1 MKYSPPALT
10 TKERAWAVTGISVAL
25 GGTLVLAAIWPERAQ
40 PAHGTKTLQEW
51 LELRN
56 SGNIRDLTDESQT
69 AIRAMG
75 TNALPYLVSMVS
87 ARDSSLRL
95 KLRAWAGKNPSI
107 RKWIRTSNGE
117 RLRGAAGLEA
127 LGPIAAPAIPEL
139 IPLLGDEQTAYPAAL
154 ALGAIGEIAV
164 PPLVQCLTNT
174 NAWLRV
180 SAVQAINFMHGAEGA
195 IPSLVTCLTDPEP
208 AVRSS
213 AAIAL
218 GDMRKQPD
226 TVVPRLIALLDD
238 AESTVRQAGT
248 IALGLYGS
256 QARAAKEKLTR
267 MQNDPSSEVRQAANS
282 AMNKILPP
290 KAEDATTD

>member
-1 MKYSPPALT
+1 MKNVNSASGT
-10 TKERAWAVTGISVAL
+10 MKRVWAATGISAAL
-25 GGTLVLAAIWPERAQ
+25 AGIFLLAAIWPE
-40 PAHGTKTLQEW
+40 PAEPFHGDKTLRQW
-51 LELRN
+51 LEVRS
-56 SGNIRDLTDESQT
+56 SGNARDLTDESKT

-87 ARDSSLRL
+87 ARDSTLRL
-95 KLRAWAGKNPSI
+95 KLRAWAGKNPNI
-107 RKWIRTSNGE
+107 RKWVRTSNGE

-139 IPLLGDEQTAYPAAL
+139 VSLLGDEQTAYPAAL

-164 PPLVQCLTNT
+164 PALAQCLTNA
-174 NAWLRV
+174 NAWLRG

-208 AVRSS
+208 AVRST

-218 GDMRKQPD
+218 GDMRKQPE
-226 TVVPRLIALLDD
+226 TVVPRLIVLLDD
-238 AESTVRQAGT
+238 AESSVRQAGA

-256 QARAAKEKLTR
+256 PAQAATEKLAL
-267 MQNDPSSEVRQAANS
+267 MQNDPSSEVQQAAKT
-282 AMNKILPP
+282 AMEKIRPRE
-290 KAEDATTD
+290 AEPAATD

>member
-1 MKYSPPALT
+1 MKNLLPALT
-10 TKERAWAVTGISVAL
+10 TNKCAWAVTGISAAL
-25 GGTLVLAAIWPERAQ
+25 AGIFLLAAIWPE
-40 PAHGTKTLQEW
+40 PAEPFHGDKTLRQW
-51 LELRN
+51 LEVRN

-69 AIRAMG
+69 AIRTMG
-75 TNALPYLVSMVS
+75 TNALPYLVGMVS

-154 ALGAIGEIAV
+154 ALGAIGESAV
-164 PPLVQCLTNT
+164 PALVQCLTNA
-174 NAWLRV
+174 NAQLRV

-208 AVRSS
+208 TVRFC

-218 GDMRKQPD
+218 GDMRKQPE
-226 TVVPRLIALLDD
+226 TVVPLLTMLLDD
-238 AESTVRQAGT
+238 TDSSVRQAGA

-256 QARAAKEKLTR
+256 EAQAATAKLNLL
-267 MQNDPSSEVRQAANS
+267 QNDPSGEVRQAAKT
-282 AMNKILPP
+282 AINKILPP
-290 KAEDATTD
+290 NAEAATTD